1 MPGEE
6 PNDPD
11 ETRRPPSGSRGVWGS
26 VTLRQTQADGDGRR
40 LDPAG
45 DLQLGQDVPDVDADG
60 LLADE
65 QPLADLPV
73 RPALGD
79 ERQHLALT
87 SAQPERVRATA
98 RRRSERAPS
107 TAAAIGWAGV
117 PLASIGIPTGCGES
131 ARRSSTALGK
141 AIRARPA
148 SSLSSRRSGFA
159 SRPS

>member
-79 ERQHLALT
+79 QREPLVLPPGQA
-87 SAQPERVRATA
+87 ERVRAGRLA
-98 RRRSERAPS
+98 LDDDAP
-107 TAAAIGWAGV
+107 
-117 PLASIGIPTGCGES
+117 
-131 ARRSSTALGK
+131 
-141 AIRARPA
+141 
-148 SSLSSRRSGFA
+148 
-159 SRPS
+159 